1 LRKSSKSRLRS
12 IELFDII
19 NMLFAI
25 SVCFLTLYPMWFTV
39 VNAFN
44 DGTDALR
51 GGIYW
56 WPRVFTINNFKAVFG
71 TNNIIDSFFV
81 SVARTGL
88 GTVTHVFLTAMV
100 SYALSKRDL
109 MGRKAYLVIGT
120 ITLFFGGGL
129 IPTFLLI
136 KTLGL
141 YDNFLVYIIPTMFS
155 FYELLI
161 FQAFFREIPVSL
173 EESAR
178 MDGANDFII
187 FLKVIIP
194 LSKPVL
200 ATIALFVGV
209 SHWNDYFMGVVYIL
223 NAKLLPIQTYLYK
236 IIALS
241 GFDEIRMTAP
251 DFVGGKQVT
260 SQSMKYSTMILTT
273 LPIIAVY
280 PFLQKYFVKGMLI
293 GSIKG

>member
-1 LRKSSKSRLRS
+1 MRKSSKSRLRS

>member
-1 LRKSSKSRLRS
+1 
-12 IELFDII
+12 
-19 NMLFAI
+19 MLAVAI
-25 SVCFLTLYPMWFTV
+25 CFFTLYPMWFALI
-39 VNAFN
+39 NAFN

-71 TNNIIDSFFV
+71 TNNIINSFIV
-81 SVARTGL
+81 SVARTLL
-88 GTVTHVFLTAMV
+88 GTFTHVFLTAMV
-100 SYALSKRDL
+100 AYALSKREL
-109 MGRKAYLVIGT
+109 MGRKAYLIIGT

-178 MDGANDFII
+178 IDGANDFVI
-187 FLKVIIP
+187 FMKVIIP

-209 SHWNDYFMGVVYIL
+209 SHWNDYFMGVIYIL

-241 GFDEIRMTAP
+241 GFDEIRITAP
-251 DFVGGKQVT
+251 DFVGSKQVT

-293 GSIKG
+293 GSVKG

>member
-1 LRKSSKSRLRS
+1 MRNASILKPKSEK
-12 IELFDII
+12 LFDTI
-19 NMLFAI
+19 NVLFAI
-25 SVCFLTLYPMWFTV
+25 FICFITLYPIWFAL

-44 DGTDALR
+44 DGTDALK

-71 TNNIIDSFFV
+71 TNNIINSFFV
-81 SVARTGL
+81 SVARTVL

-109 MGRKAYLVIGT
+109 MGRKAYLIIGT

-136 KTLGL
+136 KALGL
-141 YDNFLVYIIPTMFS
+141 YNNFLVYIIPTMFS

-161 FQAFFREIPVSL
+161 FQGFFREIPVSL
-173 EESAR
+173 EESAK
-178 MDGANDFII
+178 MDGANDFYI
-187 FLKVIIP
+187 FMKVIIP

-223 NAKLLPIQTYLYK
+223 DAKLLPIQTYLYK
-236 IIALS
+236 IIALT
-241 GFDEIRMTAP
+241 GFDEIKITTP
-251 DFVGGKQVT
+251 DFVGSKQVT
-260 SQSMKYSTMILTT
+260 SQSIKYSTMILTT